1 MLKLLSRLL
10 NRDLTTPF
18 EPIDTNVSDAE
29 IREILNPTNKTE
41 LSRKKKNLQLFV
53 QFTTSHLSKSES
65 QRLCR
70 VAKRSLDDADDSFG
84 ALSEVIFGEDGQKR
98 GQWAFIQL
106 DWKATEEIVWQVT
119 EILSVLRIEDRWER
133 NCKAEFPSVPE
144 ALLVLSEWL
153 KDRHLALLHLET
165 NSDSYCSF
173 VVKASDVEAAK
184 ALAMAAEIT
193 VYEHAE
199 FANKNT

>member
-133 NCKAEFPSVPE
+133 NCKAEFPSV
-144 ALLVLSEWL
+144 S
-153 KDRHLALLHLET
+153 
-165 NSDSYCSF
+165 
-173 VVKASDVEAAK
+173 
-184 ALAMAAEIT
+184 
-193 VYEHAE
+193 
-199 FANKNT
+199 